1 MTVLAG
7 PLTVDLMTTHPDM
20 TDAEL
25 DQPAMIVSSDSHVG
39 PRLNDDLR
47 QYCPEAWL
55 EEFDNDVS
63 KQTYLAEKAA
73 RQAAADGE
81 VAAPHPNLDLPGHYD
96 PHARIADMDAEG
108 VASEVLF
115 HFSQNGENFPWVG
128 QGLWTIYDFERG
140 AVAYEIYNRWL
151 ADFCSVDPARHIG
164 LAYLPTWDI
173 DAAIT
178 EMRRCR
184 ESGLKAINFPPPSRP
199 NHIEYNNPA
208 WDPFWAAAAE
218 LDMALV
224 THASGAAHFDYHG
237 GPAGTAIMIY
247 ESGGYMARRAVWWLA
262 MSGVFER
269 HPGLR
274 LVITEQF
281 EGWWRQTLH
290 EMDVVGGRFGPDMA
304 VKRLPSEYAAENV
317 YIGASFLS
325 PEMAQDAWH
334 HGYDQNVIWGSDYPH
349 VEGTFV
355 HLDDPDA
362 EPITQLALRNTFGHV
377 PPTSAARMAGE
388 NGVRAFGLDREELRA
403 VAQRIGA
410 PSLRSLTTPPDVLP
424 KIPDGSMAFSG
435 QVGFLAE

>member
-1 MTVLAG
+1 MSSSRDVTEA
-7 PLTVDLMTTHPDM
+7 
-20 TDAEL
+20 AL

-39 PRLNDDLR
+39 PRLEEDLR
-47 QYCPEAWL
+47 PHCPPKWL
-55 EEFDNDVS
+55 EEFDQDVS
-63 KQTYLAEKAA
+63 KQNYLAEKET
-73 RQAAADGE
+73 RRLAAADPPPPPRN
-81 VAAPHPNLDLPGHYD
+81 ANLDLPGHYD
-96 PHARIADMDAEG
+96 PRANIADMDAEG
-108 VASEVLF
+108 IASQVLF

-128 QGLWTIYDFERG
+128 QGLWTIFDFERG

-151 ADFCSVDPARHIG
+151 ADFCSVEPARHIG

-173 DAAIT
+173 DASIV

-199 NHIEYNNPA
+199 NHIEYNDPA
-208 WDPFWAAAAE
+208 WEPFWAAAAD

-237 GPAGTAIMIY
+237 GPSGTAIMIF

-290 EMDVVGGRFGPDMA
+290 EMDVVGGRFGPDM
-304 VKRLPSEYAAENV
+304 VLDKSPSEYAASNV

-325 PEMAQDAWH
+325 PEMAEDAWR
-334 HGYDQNVIWGSDYPH
+334 HGYDGNVIWGSDYPH
-349 VEGTFV
+349 IEGTFV
-355 HLDDPDA
+355 HLDDESA
-362 EPITQLALRNTFGHV
+362 EPISQLSLRNTLRGV
-377 PPTSAARMAGE
+377 PTASAALMAGE
-388 NGVRAFGLDREELRA
+388 NGVRAFGLDRDELQT
-403 VAQRIGA
+403 VANRIGA
-410 PSLRSLTTPPDVLP
+410 PSLRTLTTAPDVLP
-424 KIPDGSMAFSG
+424 KIPEGSMAFSG
-435 QVGFLAE
+435 QVGFLPA

>member
-1 MTVLAG
+1 MNAL
-7 PLTVDLMTTHPDM
+7 
-20 TDAEL
+20 
-25 DQPAMIVSSDSHVG
+25 PAMSDADLDRPAVIVSSDSHVG
-39 PRLNDDLR
+39 PRLEEDLR
-47 QYCPEAWL
+47 PYCPAGWL
-55 EEFDNDVS
+55 EEFDNDMS
-63 KQTYLAEKAA
+63 KQKYLADKAA
-73 RQAAADGE
+73 RIAAESGEPQA
-81 VAAPHPNLDLPGHYD
+81 PRHPNLSIPGHYD
-96 PHARIADMDAEG
+96 PAANIADMNAEG
-108 VASEVLF
+108 IASQVLF

-151 ADFCSVDPARHIG
+151 ADFCSVEPARHIG

-173 DAAIT
+173 DAAIV
-178 EMRRCR
+178 EMHRCR

-199 NHIEYNNPA
+199 NHIEYNDPR
-208 WDPFWAAAAE
+208 WDPFWAAAAD

-237 GPAGTAIMIY
+237 GPSGTAIMIF
-247 ESGGYMARRAVWWLA
+247 ESGGYMARRAVWWLS

-304 VKRLPSEYAAENV
+304 LAKSPSAYAMSNV

-325 PEMAQDAWH
+325 PAMAHDAEA
-334 HGYDQNVIWGSDYPH
+334 HGYDTNIVWGSDYPH

-355 HLDDPDA
+355 KVDDPDA
-362 EPITQLALRNTFGHV
+362 EPITQLALRNTFGDIGPV
-377 PPTSAARMAGE
+377 AAERMLGT
-388 NGVRAFGLDREELRA
+388 NGIQAFGLDAVELRA
-403 VAQRIGA
+403 VADRIAA
-410 PSLRSLTTPPDVLP
+410 PPLRTLTTRPSSLP
-424 KIPDGSMAFSG
+424 EIPEGSMAFSG
-435 QVGFLAE
+435 QVGFLPS

>member
-1 MTVLAG
+1 MSPTTVASD
-7 PLTVDLMTTHPDM
+7 TDLDR
-20 TDAEL
+20 
-25 DQPAMIVSSDSHVG
+25 PAVIVSSDSHVG
-39 PRLNDDLR
+39 PRLEEDLR
-47 QYCPEAWL
+47 PYCPAAWL
-55 EEFDNDVS
+55 EEFDNDMS
-63 KQTYLAEKAA
+63 KQKYLAEKAE
-73 RQAAADGE
+73 RIAAEAGE
-81 VAAPHPNLDLPGHYD
+81 PAPHSHPNLALPGHYD
-96 PHARIADMDAEG
+96 PAANIADMNAEG
-108 VASEVLF
+108 IASQVLF

-151 ADFCSVDPARHIG
+151 ADFCSVEPARHIG

-173 DAAIT
+173 DAAIV

-199 NHIEYNNPA
+199 NHTEYNDPR

-237 GPAGTAIMIY
+237 GPSGTAIMIF

-304 VKRLPSEYAAENV
+304 LAKPPSEYARSNV
-317 YIGASFLS
+317 FIGASFLS
-325 PEMAQDAWH
+325 PGMATDAEQ
-334 HGYDQNVIWGSDYPH
+334 HGYDTNIVWGSDYPH
-349 VEGTFV
+349 VEGTFLN
-355 HLDDPDA
+355 LDDPTA
-362 EPITQLALRNTFGHV
+362 EPITQLSLRNTFGDV
-377 PPTSAARMAGE
+377 GPAAAERMLGT
-388 NGVRAFGLDREELRA
+388 NGIRAFGLDAAALRA
-403 VAQRIGA
+403 VAERIEA
-410 PSLRSLTTPPDVLP
+410 PSLRTLTTKPTSLP
-424 KIPDGSMAFSG
+424 EIPEGSMAFSG
-435 QVGFLAE
+435 QVGFLSS

>member
-1 MTVLAG
+1 MSSTQ
-7 PLTVDLMTTHPDM
+7 DLSE
-20 TDAEL
+20 AEL
-25 DQPAMIVSSDSHVG
+25 DQPAVIVSSDSHVG
-39 PRLNDDLR
+39 PRLEEDLR
-47 QYCPEAWL
+47 QYCPEGWL
-55 EEFDNDVS
+55 EEFDNDMS
-63 KQTYLAEKAA
+63 KQKYLAEKAV
-73 RQAAADGE
+73 RLAAESG
-81 VAAPHPNLDLPGHYD
+81 AAPPLEHPNLSLPGHYD
-96 PHARIADMDAEG
+96 PAANIADMDAEG
-108 VASEVLF
+108 IASQVLF

-151 ADFCSVDPARHIG
+151 ADFCSVEPARHIG

-173 DAAIT
+173 DAAIV

-199 NHIEYNNPA
+199 NHIEYNDPR

-237 GPAGTAIMIY
+237 GPSGTAIMIF
-247 ESGGYMARRAVWWLA
+247 ESGGYMARRAVWWLS

-304 VKRLPSEYAAENV
+304 LAKLPSEYAASNV
-317 YIGASFLS
+317 FIGASFLS
-325 PEMAQDAWH
+325 PGMAEDAET
-334 HGYDQNVIWGSDYPH
+334 HGYDTNVVWGSDYPH

-355 HLDDPDA
+355 KVDDPAA
-362 EPITQLALRNTFGHV
+362 EPITQLSLRNTFGDV
-377 PPTSAARMAGE
+377 GPASAQRMLGA
-388 NGVRAFGLDREELRA
+388 NGIRAFGLDAGELRS
-403 VAQRIGA
+403 VADRIGA
-410 PSLRSLTTPPDVLP
+410 PSLRTLTTRPDALP
-424 KIPDGSMAFSG
+424 DIPDGSMAFTG
-435 QVGFLAE
+435 QVGFLPA